1 MDDTEIEQARSRL
14 VKQLRDR
21 GHLYSNR
28 VTKAM
33 ETVPRHEFVPEAVGD
48 RAYEDEPL
56 AIGREQVITAPHSW
70 HR

>member
-1 MDDTEIEQARSRL
+1 MTGTRDYSIEAMDDTEIEQARSRL

-33 ETVPRHEFVPEAVGD
+33 EIVPR
-48 RAYEDEPL
+48 YEDEPL
-56 AIGREQVITAPHSW
+56 AIGREQVTTAPHSW